1 MWIAIFSASCAPSK
15 FLTSVQPAEI
25 QEMLKIEP
33 ISHISLIEKGNEPA
47 YNDSISKSA
56 EIILNESLA
65 GLGEKLHLCPEEQK
79 TADSLERKALKEE
92 IDLLFISVEQDKK
105 KKNTT
110 PITPL
115 IDSILTT
122 NNKRFGLIIA
132 QEGFTRSKRN
142 YRGQIAKGLGIGVLT
157 LGMFYTVPYKA
168 NSMIYALIVDNKD
181 KNVTF
186 FNRSF
191 ILDQEP
197 TKRENIDKQLRK
209 IFENHLWKREDP
221 PVFEY

>member
-1 MWIAIFSASCAPSK
+1 
-15 FLTSVQPAEI
+15 
-25 QEMLKIEP
+25 MLKIEP
-33 ISHISLIEKGNEPA
+33 ISHISLVEKGDEPA
-47 YNDSISKSA
+47 YNDSISKST

-79 TADSLERKALKEE
+79 TADSLERKALKKE
-92 IDLLFISVEQDKK
+92 IDLLILSVEQNKK
-105 KKNTT
+105 KKITT

-115 IDSILTT
+115 IDSILTA
-122 NNKRFGLIIA
+122 NNKRFGLVIT
-132 QEGFTRSKRN
+132 QQGFTRSKRN
-142 YRGQIAKGLGIGVLT
+142 YRGQIAKGLGIGILT

-168 NSMIYALIVDNKD
+168 NSMIYALIVDSKD

-186 FNRSF
+186 CNRSF